1 MNSKPP
7 ENIPPP
13 LFSFFTAKPIKDLL
27 KAIERSPNNT
37 LLIAIC
43 GGSCSGKTSL
53 ADYLAVLHI
62 GKVLPMDAYYKPVPE
77 IWKFAHGI
85 PAFDAPDAFELPR
98 LINDLNAIR
107 SGQTIE
113 VPVYL
118 YQKIK
123 NGRDSSHTE
132 LFVPPRVTFLDGIL
146 SFCEELR
153 PHVDFSLFIER
164 DNQARRRS
172 RIERD
177 REERGVP
184 AEQSA
189 ILFDTMQTALF
200 AQFILPQKQETD
212 YIVINAP

>member
-13 LFSFFTAKPIKDLL
+13 LFPFFTAKPIKELL
-27 KAIERSPNNT
+27 KAIERSASKP

-53 ADYLAVLHI
+53 AEYLVSLNI
-62 GKVLPMDAYYKPVPE
+62 GKALPMDAYYKPVSE
-77 IWKFAHGI
+77 IREYADGI

-98 LINDLNAIR
+98 LTHDLNAIR
-107 SGQTIE
+107 NGQAIE

-123 NGRDSSHTE
+123 DGRDSSHTE
-132 LFVPPRVTFLDGIL
+132 LFVPTRVTFLDGIL
-146 SFCEELR
+146 SCCEELR
-153 PHVDFSLFIER
+153 PHIDFSLFIER

-184 AEQSA
+184 AKQSA

-200 AQFILPQKQETD
+200 KEFILPQKQAAD
-212 YIVINAP
+212 YAVVNAP